1 MVWSCFIGDKLGP
14 LVFVDGVINQQVYI
28 GILEQYFLPF
38 LIALRSEHPN
48 IPLEFVHDN
57 ATPHTAVKT
66 QNWLNHIVK
75 QYNLTIMQWPPNSPD
90 MNLIEQLWAHI
101 KHELY
106 RRFPDTANLK
116 GSVQFIKSALRQR
129 LHVIWWEIGADLLN
143 SLVDSMPQR
152 VEVLARARG

>member
-1 MVWSCFIGDKLGP
+1 
-14 LVFVDGVINQQVYI
+14 
-28 GILEQYFLPF
+28 
-38 LIALRSEHPN
+38 
-48 IPLEFVHDN
+48 
-57 ATPHTAVKT
+57 
-66 QNWLNHIVK
+66 
-75 QYNLTIMQWPPNSPD
+75 

-152 VEVLARARG
+152 VEVLARARGWYTEF